1 VTLSH
6 VAAAESPLHR
16 RVVFLLAPP
25 RSGAEVVRD
34 ALAVVPG
41 VRTIDEPTHL
51 FDEVLLRI
59 WASSK
64 LEGRDGI
71 GRLASEDELL
81 PAGRQLADSIL
92 IDGMQPDERLVEYT
106 PDHAMVTGV
115 IAAVYPDA
123 SFVAVA
129 RDGRAVTQDLVRGP
143 HRRHRW
149 AVVAARQWADAQ
161 RAIATGATTH
171 QLRFEALTASPE
183 DQLTQLA
190 AAIGLPMSALDLER
204 AAASVRAAAPAYAT
218 DAGLAAAAAAEAA
231 GSDELAGLG
240 YGGPRPGVAAQVLR
254 RAWRATLP
262 RGATLPRRP
271 R

>member
-1 VTLSH
+1 MTLADR
-6 VAAAESPLHR
+6 AAAESPLHR
-16 RVVFLLAPP
+16 RVVFLLGPP

-41 VRTIDEPTHL
+41 VRAIREPTHL

-81 PAGRQLADSIL
+81 PALRRLADTIL
-92 IDGMQPDERLVEYT
+92 IDGLQPGERLVEYT

-115 IAAVYPDA
+115 IGAVYPDA
-123 SFVAVA
+123 AFVAVA
-129 RDGRAVTQDLVRGP
+129 RDGRAVTQDLVHGP

-161 RAIATGATTH
+161 RAIASETTTH
-171 QLRFEALTASPE
+171 RMRFEALTAAPE
-183 DQLTQLA
+183 DQLARLA
-190 AAIGLPMSALDLER
+190 DAIGLTMSGADVER
-204 AAASVRAAAPAYAT
+204 AAASVRAAAPGYAS
-218 DAGLAAAAAAEAA
+218 DAGVTAAAAAEAV
-231 GSDELAGLG
+231 GSHELAGLG
-240 YGGPRPGVAAQVLR
+240 YGGPRPGIAARVLR
-254 RAWRATLP
+254 GAWRATLP
-262 RGATLPRRP
+262 RRSR
-271 R
+271 